1 MSRIISVFLDKR
13 PFDDV
18 SHSWL
23 GRKSPPGGLFSVR
36 FISTPILWAV
46 QKMDTSL
53 VLWLTGDE
61 FCFRFGAN
69 GGRVNMDSVLAH

>member
-23 GRKSPPGGLFSVR
+23 GRESPPGGLFSVR

-53 VLWLTGDE
+53 V
-61 FCFRFGAN
+61 
-69 GGRVNMDSVLAH
+69 